1 MKVEKRDSSCSHS
14 KSVVYFQAPGA
25 EKILETV
32 YLATILPAHHAFSI
46 FLILTLLLE
55 RFA

>member
-1 MKVEKRDSSCSHS
+1 M
-14 KSVVYFQAPGA
+14 YFQAPGA

-32 YLATILPAHHAFSI
+32 YLAAILRAHHAFLT